1 VVANEDA
8 RWRRRRR
15 RWRRPT
21 AARRAERQGRRQAPG
36 LQAPVVC
43 RPFLLPLPH
52 QTRAKRQRASAS
64 HPLRF
69 ARYAFY
75 VPVVVSKIISEILAP
90 LLAALSLL
98 LSFSSAVQETN
109 RRAPLRKF
117 MFACTRHQRFFRLL
131 FVCAPP
137 HVRHITLCLA
147 SMAFRHTTQQKN
159 GFCHAFGEK
168 LLLIFINKRRCG
180 RSVGLVWQQK
190 KVVRIWAH

>member
-1 VVANEDA
+1 MGMINLKGAAVVANEDA
-8 RWRRRRR
+8 RWRR

-90 LLAALSLL
+90 LLAALSLS
-98 LSFSSAVQETN
+98 LSLSLSCSLSRPQC
-109 RRAPLRKF
+109 RRQ
-117 MFACTRHQRFFRLL
+117 TGERHLANLCLHAHAISVF
-131 FVCAPP
+131 FVCFLFA
-137 HVRHITLCLA
+137 RHR
-147 SMAFRHTTQQKN
+147 M
-159 GFCHAFGEK
+159 
-168 LLLIFINKRRCG
+168 
-180 RSVGLVWQQK
+180 
-190 KVVRIWAH
+190 

>member
-1 VVANEDA
+1 VA
-8 RWRRRRR
+8 
-15 RWRRPT
+15 
-21 AARRAERQGRRQAPG
+21 AADSGEASGATGPRRQAPG

-52 QTRAKRQRASAS
+52 QTRAKRHRASAS

-117 MFACTRHQRFFRLL
+117 MFACTRHQL
-131 FVCAPP
+131 FSVCFLFA
-137 HVRHITLCLA
+137 RHR
-147 SMAFRHTTQQKN
+147 M
-159 GFCHAFGEK
+159 
-168 LLLIFINKRRCG
+168 
-180 RSVGLVWQQK
+180 
-190 KVVRIWAH
+190 